1 VEPLIVDQGTSP
13 PVEPIDLTPI
23 IEPPTFDAFY
33 CEHRT
38 GLIRAMAVTLHDLD
52 AATDA
57 VDEALARACQH
68 WGRIRTLQ
76 SPAGWVYRVAL
87 NLSRSRLRRLG
98 RRLPGWALPT
108 TTAPEP
114 TPIDPSI
121 EQALAGLTVDQR
133 SVVVCRLL
141 LGWSEARTA
150 EVLGV
155 RPGTVKS
162 RLSRAVGHLQ
172 PTLSHLRPEHQET
185 EP

>member
-1 VEPLIVDQGTSP
+1 MDQGVSQ

-33 CEHRT
+33 RQHRT

-87 NLSRSRLRRLG
+87 NLGRSRLRRLG

-108 TTAPEP
+108 TTAPET
-114 TPIDPSI
+114 TPIDPAI
-121 EQALAGLTVDQR
+121 DQALAGLTVDQR

>member
-1 VEPLIVDQGTSP
+1 MSQ
-13 PVEPIDLTPI
+13 PVEAIDLTPI
-23 IEPPTFDAFY
+23 IEPPTFDDFY
-33 CEHRT
+33 RQHRT

-52 AATDA
+52 DATDA

-68 WGRIRTLQ
+68 WGRVGTLQ

-87 NLSRSRLRRLG
+87 NLGRSRLRRLG

-108 TTAPEP
+108 ATVPEAM
-114 TPIDPSI
+114 PIDPAI
-121 EQALAGLTVDQR
+121 EQALAGLGVDQR
-133 SVVVCRLL
+133 AVVVCRLL

-162 RLSRAVGHLQ
+162 RLSRAVSHLQ
-172 PTLSHLRPEHQET
+172 PALSHLRAEHQET

>member
-1 VEPLIVDQGTSP
+1 MDQGTSP

-68 WGRIRTLQ
+68 WGRIRGLQ

-87 NLSRSRLRRLG
+87 NLGRSRLRRLG

-108 TTAPEP
+108 STAPET
-114 TPIDPSI
+114 TPIDPAI
-121 EQALAGLTVDQR
+121 EQALAGLSVDQR
-133 SVVVCRLL
+133 AVVVCRLL

-150 EVLGV
+150 ELLGI

-162 RLSRAVGHLQ
+162 RLSRAVSRLQ
-172 PTLSHLRPEHQET
+172 PALSHLRPEHQEAQ
-185 EP
+185 P

>member
-1 VEPLIVDQGTSP
+1 MDPVPAG
-13 PVEPIDLTPI
+13 PVEPIVIDPSHDTS
-23 IEPPTFDAFY
+23 TFDDFY
-33 CEHRT
+33 REHRT
-38 GLIRAMAVTLHDLD
+38 GLIRAMAVTLRDLD

-68 WGRIRTLQ
+68 WGRVCTLQ

-108 TTAPEP
+108 TTAPET
-114 TPIDPSI
+114 TPLDPSI

-133 SVVVCRLL
+133 SGVVCRLL

-150 EVLGV
+150 EVLDV

-162 RLSRAVGHLQ
+162 RLSRAVGQLQ
-172 PTLSHLRPEHQET
+172 PALSHLRPEHQET
-185 EP
+185 QP